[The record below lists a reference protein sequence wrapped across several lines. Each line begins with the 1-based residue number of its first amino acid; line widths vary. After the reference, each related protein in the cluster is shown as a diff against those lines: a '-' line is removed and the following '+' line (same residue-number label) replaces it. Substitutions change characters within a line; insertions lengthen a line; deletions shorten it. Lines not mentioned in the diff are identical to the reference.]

1 MTADTPDLVLTR
13 VFDAPRDLVFKAWT
27 EPAMLLK
34 WWGPRGFT
42 NTFHEIDVRPGGRW
56 LFIMHGPDGVD
67 YPNQIVFDEVIRPE
81 RLVYTHGSGVEGD
94 PGTFNVTVT
103 FEEQG
108 SRTLLTLRMLF
119 PSIEERDRV
128 VNEYGALE
136 GGRQTLERLAE
147 HLATLI
153 EQPAVNS

>member
-1 MTADTPDLVLTR
+1 MTTDTPDLVLTR
-13 VFDAPRDLVFKAWT
+13 VFDAPRELVFKAWT

-34 WWGPRGFT
+34 WWGPKGFT
-42 NTFHEIDVRPGGRW
+42 NTFHEIDVRPGGKWR
-56 LFIMHGPDGVD
+56 FIMHGPDGVD

-147 HLATLI
+147 HLATLA

>member
-1 MTADTPDLVLTR
+1 MTTDTPDLVLTR
-13 VFDAPRDLVFKAWT
+13 VFDAPRDLVFRAWT

-42 NTFHEIDVRPGGRW
+42 NTFHEIDVRPGGKW